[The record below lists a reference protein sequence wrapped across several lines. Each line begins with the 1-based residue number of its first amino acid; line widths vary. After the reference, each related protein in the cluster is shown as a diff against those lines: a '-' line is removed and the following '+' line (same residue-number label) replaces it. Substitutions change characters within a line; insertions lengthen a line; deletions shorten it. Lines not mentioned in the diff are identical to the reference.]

1 MKGVDTIYTI
11 EQIKDILSPIFQ
23 NYNVQRAILFG
34 SYAKGTPQ
42 EKSDIDILVDSGLH
56 GLAFYGLLEDV
67 VTFLEKPVDLID
79 RSEIVPDSEIDN
91 EIKKNGV
98 LIYGYLRQTGFDQNT
113 QTYNS
118 NHFLLWMLYRF

>member
-79 RSEIVPDSEIDN
+79 RSEVVPDSEIDN
-91 EIKKNGV
+91 EVKKNGV
-98 LIYGYLRQTGFDQNT
+98 LIYG
-113 QTYNS
+113 
-118 NHFLLWMLYRF
+118 

>member
-1 MKGVDTIYTI
+1 MKGIDTIYTI

-23 NYNVQRAILFG
+23 TYNVQNAILFG

-42 EKSDIDILVDSGLH
+42 ENSDIDILVDSNLH

-67 VTFLEKPVDLID
+67 VTSLDKSVDLID
-79 RSEIVPDSEIDN
+79 RSEVIPDSEIDN

-98 LIYGYLRQTGFDQNT
+98 FIYG
-113 QTYNS
+113 
-118 NHFLLWMLYRF
+118 

>member
-1 MKGVDTIYTI
+1 MKSKDAVYTT
-11 EQIKDILSPIFQ
+11 EQIRAILFPIFQ
-23 NYNVQRAILFG
+23 SHNVQSAILFG

-67 VTFLEKPVDLID
+67 VTSLDKPVDLID
-79 RSEIVPDSEIDN
+79 RSEVIPNSEIDN

-98 LIYGYLRQTGFDQNT
+98 LIYG
-113 QTYNS
+113 
-118 NHFLLWMLYRF
+118 

>member
-1 MKGVDTIYTI
+1 MKGIDTIYTI

-23 NYNVQRAILFG
+23 NYDVQSAILFG

-67 VTFLEKPVDLID
+67 VTSLDKSVDLID
-79 RSEIVPDSEIDN
+79 RSEIIPDSEIDN

-98 LIYGYLRQTGFDQNT
+98 LIYG
-113 QTYNS
+113 
-118 NHFLLWMLYRF
+118 